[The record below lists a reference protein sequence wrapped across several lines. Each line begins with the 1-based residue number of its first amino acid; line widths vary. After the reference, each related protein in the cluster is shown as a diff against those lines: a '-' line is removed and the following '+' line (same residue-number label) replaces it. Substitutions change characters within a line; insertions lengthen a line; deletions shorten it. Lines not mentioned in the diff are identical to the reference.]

1 MDPARLRAA
10 PASYAYLRG
19 LLMIPGGLLILLAA
33 LGNWAVGPFADTAGF
48 VAAIALLAAAAAA
61 IQHDYNKHYGRL
73 SLSQQQQAKTSAAL
87 IAGIAVVGVG
97 SLLLRSRASWSLDLP
112 VNPIAVTFAAVMLIS
127 YAAGVGIKIHHLL
140 IWGAVMLCGAL
151 PIWHGADPSN
161 IALTIVAGAT
171 IVDGLLNHRLFV
183 LTFGPRRLAGDDS
196 GA

>member
-10 PASYAYLRG
+10 PANYAYLRG
-19 LLMIPGGLLILLAA
+19 LLLIPGGLLILLAA
-33 LGNWAVGPFADTAGF
+33 LGNWEVGPFAHTAGF
-48 VAAIALLAAAAAA
+48 LAALALIGAAAAA

-73 SLSQQQQAKTSAAL
+73 RLSPQQQARMTAAL
-87 IAGIAVVGVG
+87 IAAIAVVGLG

-140 IWGAVMLCGAL
+140 IWGAVMLAGAL
-151 PIWHGADPSN
+151 PVWQGTDPSN

-183 LTFGPRRLAGDDS
+183 RAFGPRRLASDDTR
-196 GA
+196 A